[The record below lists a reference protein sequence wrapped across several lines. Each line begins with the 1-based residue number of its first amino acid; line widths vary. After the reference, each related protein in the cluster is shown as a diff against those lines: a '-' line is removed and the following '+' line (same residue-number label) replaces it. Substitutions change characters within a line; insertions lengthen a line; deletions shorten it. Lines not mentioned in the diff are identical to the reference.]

1 MKSNRGEMVSFRL
14 EADFYK
20 ELQKLVLKENTN
32 MSDFIRGVLFQ
43 YSFYSQQSG
52 NDNKTLSNLL

>member
-1 MKSNRGEMVSFRL
+1 MKNNRSEMVSFRV
-14 EADFYK
+14 ETDFYK

-43 YSFYSQQSG
+43 YSFYSQQRG
-52 NDNKTLSNLL
+52 TDNKTLSNLI

>member
-1 MKSNRGEMVSFRL
+1 MKNNRSEMVSFRV
-14 EADFYK
+14 ETDFYK

-43 YSFYSQQSG
+43 YSFYSQKSG
-52 NDNKTLSNLL
+52 NDNKTVSNLI